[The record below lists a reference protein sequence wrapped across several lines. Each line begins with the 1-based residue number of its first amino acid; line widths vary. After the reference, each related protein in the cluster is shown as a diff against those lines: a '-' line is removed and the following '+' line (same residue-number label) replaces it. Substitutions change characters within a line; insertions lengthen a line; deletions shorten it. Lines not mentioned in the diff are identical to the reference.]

1 MSGLSKKI
9 NLSKSY
15 TNHSIRAT
23 GATLLSRNQFGA
35 AQIIS
40 VTGIVQYVCN
50 YVWFISVKISNII
63 VNNVKEALYMHA
75 YFYRKFSFLFIHII
89 HETESKNRL
98 VCKIFIWFH
107 KNRCIKKKKLRK
119 TTKIKEGRTKNEKKL
134 CS

>member
-15 TNHSIRAT
+15 TSHSIRAT

-50 YVWFISVKISNII
+50 YVWFRSVKISNII
-63 VNNVKEALYMHA
+63 VNNVHYMHA
-75 YFYRKFSFLFIHII
+75 YFYRNFSFLFIHII

-107 KNRCIKKKKLRK
+107 KNRCIKKKKK
-119 TTKIKEGRTKNEKKL
+119 KIKKNNKNKRREKEKWKKIV
-134 CS
+134 